1 MTINYELYKVFY
13 WAAKTNS
20 LTQAAK
26 ILFLTQPSVSHS
38 IKQLEDRFGLT
49 LFHRNSKGVTLT
61 PEGAV
66 LFSYIE
72 QSQMLLTLAEQKM
85 LALKNLDS
93 GELRIGGS
101 DSLFKHY
108 LLPYLKE
115 FHQIHPG
122 IKLHLKHGTTP
133 EIISF
138 LKEGAIDMGVVRTPI
153 VDSQLEVREN
163 IQLQECFVA
172 GIRYA
177 ELQGQILSLDQ
188 LLQHP
193 IILFSRNSR
202 ARMGITELFQSYGFT
217 IKPEI
222 EVGSVDLLIEFARNG
237 LGISYVTREFVSK
250 ELEEGSLFEIE
261 LDVKLPPSHVGILTM
276 RNVPLTTCA
285 GTFIELIEQRNLS
298 SLEHPPFDKANSSP
312 SMTYE

>member
-26 ILFLTQPSVSHS
+26 MLHLTQPSVSHS

-49 LFHRNSKGVTLT
+49 LFYRSSKGVTLT
-61 PEGAV
+61 QEGAV

-72 QSQMLLTLAEQKM
+72 QSQTLLTLAEEKM
-85 LALKNLDS
+85 AALKNLDS

-108 LLPYLKE
+108 LQPYLEE
-115 FHQIHPG
+115 FHRLHPG
-122 IKLHLKHGTTP
+122 IRLHLKHGTTP
-133 EIISF
+133 EIIAF
-138 LKEGAIDMGVVRTPI
+138 LKEGSIDMGVVRLPI
-153 VDSQLEVREN
+153 VDPQLKVREN
-163 IQLQECFVA
+163 IQLQDGFVA
-172 GIRYA
+172 GTRYS
-177 ELQGQILSLDQ
+177 ELKGRKLSLDQ
-188 LLQHP
+188 LLQYP

-202 ARMGITELFQSYGFT
+202 ARTGITELFQSYGYA

-222 EVGSVDLLIEFARNG
+222 EVGSVELLIEFARNG
-237 LGISYVTREFVSK
+237 LGISYITREFVAK

-261 LDVKLPPSHVGILTM
+261 LDVDIPPSQVGILTM
-276 RNVPLTTCA
+276 RQVPLSTCA
-285 GTFIELIEQRNLS
+285 SQFIETME
-298 SLEHPPFDKANSSP
+298 
-312 SMTYE
+312 